1 MFLLRGFCSYYS
13 TGICQTKPVIKAL
26 SFDPERVGKCC
37 EHFCHSPA
45 LVLTAST
52 SKVLFEFESEI

>member
-1 MFLLRGFCSYYS
+1 MRVFCSYYS
-13 TGICQTKPVIKAL
+13 TRICQTKPVIKAL
-26 SFDPERVGKCC
+26 SFDLERVGKCH
-37 EHFCHSPA
+37 EHFCHSPV